1 MPTLLELAGGAAR
14 RASARR
20 SRAAACPAAASCPRL
35 PRDGSV
41 ARDYLFF
48 HHEGNRA
55 LRMGD
60 WKLVSAREDRD
71 AWELFDLAT
80 DRCEQLDLA
89 AQQPDLVRKM
99 EAKWIELEKE
109 YRQCAEEPRP

>member
-1 MPTLLELAGGAAR
+1 MPALA
-14 RASARR
+14 
-20 SRAAACPAAASCPRL
+20 
-35 PRDGSV
+35 RDGSV
-41 ARDYLFF
+41 EPRLLFF

-71 AWELFDLAT
+71 AWELFDLST
-80 DRCEQLDLA
+80 DRCEQDNLA
-89 AQQPDLVRKM
+89 AQQPDRVREM

-109 YRQCAEEPRP
+109 YRQCAEEPRQ